1 MFGRKDKTTILVV
14 ASDISMGRVVNQ
26 ALRHADY
33 MVGDVRDATNWT
45 TTPLDARVVILIG
58 SDPHWIEYACSTIRR
73 MSPSP
78 LLVVMGPDDFETRV
92 RLFEIG
98 VDAYLDE
105 PFAPA
110 ELLARIASLIRMPK
124 YI

>member
-1 MFGRKDKTTILVV
+1 MLGRKDKTTILVV

-26 ALRHADY
+26 ALRLAGY
-33 MVGDVRDATNWT
+33 IVGDVRDATNWT
-45 TTPLDARVVILIG
+45 TTPLDAQVVILIG
-58 SDPHWIEYACSTIRR
+58 SDLHWIEDACSTIRR
-73 MSPSP
+73 MFPSL
-78 LLVVMGPDDFETRV
+78 LLVVNGPDDFETRV

-98 VDAYLDE
+98 VDAYLAE

-110 ELLARIASLIRMPK
+110 ELLARIASLIRMQK

>member
-1 MFGRKDKTTILVV
+1 MCSLMLERMDKTTILVV

-26 ALRHADY
+26 TLRHAGY
-33 MVGDVRDATNWT
+33 MVGDLRDATNWT

-73 MSPSP
+73 MLPSP
-78 LLVVMGPDDFETRV
+78 LLVVVGPDDFETRA

-110 ELLARIASLIRMPK
+110 ELLARIASLIRM
-124 YI
+124 

>member
-1 MFGRKDKTTILVV
+1 MLGQEDNTTILVV
-14 ASDISMGRVVNQ
+14 ASDISIGRVVNQ
-26 ALRHADY
+26 TLRHAGY

-73 MSPSP
+73 MFPSP
-78 LLVVMGPDDFETRV
+78 LLVVMGPDDFATRV

-110 ELLARIASLIRMPK
+110 ELLGRIASLIRM
-124 YI
+124 